1 MVYNYN
7 NRLPDFDVRKT
18 QLLTPFGIGA
28 LMDINNQS
36 VIIADS
42 EFWDERGTKDI
53 VSDSRLQKVL
63 NASGFI
69 SPPIPKYNDYV
80 QPYEKIAVKRF
91 PKWYFS
97 PSSRKLQTFSD
108 WENEML
114 EQKNDKVR
122 FRFYRQP
129 FSIRADGHFEDL
141 SPVRLFCACDHG
153 HLQDFPWSEW
163 AHQGTDIS
171 KDVASKHHLRLS
183 SMGKS
188 TSIGELIVR
197 CDECKT
203 SRSLNGI
210 FNKNSLSKRFEK
222 IGVKCNGTHIWKN
235 QEGVVKSCDRPL
247 QVLLRSQSN
256 IYYPA
261 IRSSVNIPS
270 DSIPLIQDIKS
281 HQQFNRIQEKLKQY
295 KGKEKREEFNKGR
308 CKGWMEDIADDLSVN
323 VRQIEKE
330 LRNYFFNYSDDN
342 SPETDQSI
350 MEYRWEEFLLLSGRK
365 EYSEQRNI
373 DFNIKTIARE
383 RFSGYPFSHLIS
395 GITLVNSLEVVSA
408 LTGFTRINTF
418 DSEAMLLEDD
428 ERESKKDE
436 DIKFV
441 SLKRTDGKYIA
452 IKNKG
457 EGIFIELSR
466 SEIDKWLLRIKE
478 TMVERKILS
487 RVEHLAYKDQSQY
500 VKPAY
505 FLLHTLSHLL
515 IKELT
520 NSSGYSSSSLKERI
534 YFSEDQGIEM
544 TGILIYTS
552 SSDMGGTLGGLVK
565 QGLAENLFSTLTKAI
580 EEARWC
586 SFDPTCI
593 DSSGQGKNSLN
604 VAACHA
610 CTLISETSCEN
621 QNIFLD
627 RSVIIG
633 TLRNPELGYFSE

>member
-1 MVYNYN
+1 MYNYN
-7 NRLPDFDVRKT
+7 KRLPDFDVRKT
-18 QLLTPFGIGA
+18 QLITPFGIGA

-42 EFWDERGTKDI
+42 EFWDEKASIDI
-53 VSDSRLQKVL
+53 VTDSRLQTVL

-80 QPYEKIAVKRF
+80 QSYEKISVKRF
-91 PKWYFS
+91 PKWYFA
-97 PSSRKLQTFSD
+97 PSSRKLKIFSE
-108 WENEML
+108 WESEML
-114 EQKNDKVR
+114 EQNNDKLK

-129 FSIRADGHFEDL
+129 FSIRKNGQFEDL
-141 SPVRLFCACDHG
+141 SPVRIFCACDHG

-163 AHQGTDIS
+163 AHQGTNIS
-171 KDVASKHHLRLS
+171 KETASKHHLRLS

-188 TSIGELIVR
+188 TSIGELIVK

-203 SRSLNGI
+203 GKSLNGI
-210 FNKNSLSKRFEK
+210 FNKKSLPERFKK
-222 IGVKCNGTHIWKN
+222 IGVKCSGTHIWKK
-235 QEGVVKSCDRPL
+235 QEEVVGTCDRPL

-270 DSIPLIQDIKS
+270 DSIPLIQNIKS
-281 HQQFNRIQEKLKQY
+281 HQQFNRIQKKLGQY
-295 KGKEKREEFNKGR
+295 EADEKREEFSKER

-323 VRQIEKE
+323 LGQIEKE
-330 LRNYFFNYSDDN
+330 LKNYFLDQYDDT
-342 SPETDQSI
+342 SAEPDQSI
-350 MEYRWEEFLLLSGRK
+350 MEYRWEEFQLLTGRK
-365 EYSEQRNI
+365 GYSKQKNI
-373 DFNIKTIARE
+373 DFNIKIVAKE
-383 RFSGYPFSHLIS
+383 KFSRYPFSRQIS
-395 GITLVNSLEVVSA
+395 GITLVNSLEVVNA

-418 DSEAMLLEDD
+418 DSEAMLLEED
-428 ERESKKDE
+428 ERESKEDE
-436 DIKFV
+436 DIRFV
-441 SLKRTDGKYIA
+441 SLKRSDGKYVA

-457 EGIFIELSR
+457 EGIFIEISQ
-466 SEIDKWLLRIKE
+466 SEINEWLLRIKG
-478 TMVERKILS
+478 TTVERKILS
-487 RVEHLAYKDQSQY
+487 REKNLIYDDQSQY
-500 VKPAY
+500 VNPVY

-520 NSSGYSSSSLKERI
+520 NSSGYSASALKERI
-534 YFSEDQGIEM
+534 YFSDEQGTEM

-565 QGLAENLFSTLTKAI
+565 QGLPENLFSTLNKAI

-604 VAACHA
+604 IAACHA
-610 CTLISETSCEN
+610 CTLASETSCEN
-621 QNIFLD
+621 QNTFLD

-633 TLRNPELGYFSE
+633 TLSNPEYGYFSE